1 MSEMLDK
8 FVPSTGSPNDADA
21 VYCIDDNLVDDYIL
35 NTLCLTE
42 KKGIP
47 F

>member
-1 MSEMLDK
+1 MSKMLNK
-8 FVPSTGSPNDADA
+8 YVPSTTSPDDADA
-21 VYCIDDNLVDDYIL
+21 VYCIDDNLVDGYIL